1 MERALGG
8 RGCAGE
14 GPEALEA
21 RLWQEFPPS
30 TLHSTT
36 TLRAG
41 ARRETGREQCLG
53 MRPAILGAS

>member
-1 MERALGG
+1 MGK
-8 RGCAGE
+8 

-21 RLWQEFPPS
+21 WIWQEFPPS

-41 ARRETGREQCLG
+41 ARRETGRKQRLG
-53 MRPAILGAS
+53 VRPAILGAS